1 MATFTSFEDIQAW
14 QLARTLTRRVYAL
27 TRDGAFARDYDLVRQ
42 VRRASVS
49 VMSNIA
55 EGFERRSRKEFHQ
68 FLSIAR
74 GSAGELRAQC
84 YVALDAGYIDS
95 KTFEELNE
103 EARRIVRMLNG
114 LMRHLRST

>member
-14 QLARTLTRRVYAL
+14 QLARALTRRVCAL
-27 TRDGAFARDYDLVRQ
+27 TQSGAFARDYDLVRQ
-42 VRRASVS
+42 MRRASVS

-84 YVALDAGYIDS
+84 YAALDADYIDS
-95 KTFEELNE
+95 KTFDELNG
-103 EARRIVRMLNG
+103 EARRIARMLNG